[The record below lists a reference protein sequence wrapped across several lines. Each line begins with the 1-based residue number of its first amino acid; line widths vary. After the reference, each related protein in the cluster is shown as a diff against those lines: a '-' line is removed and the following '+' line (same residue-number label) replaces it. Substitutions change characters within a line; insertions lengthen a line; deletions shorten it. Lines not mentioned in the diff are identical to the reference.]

1 MLLCT
6 QYDCYGPASL
16 IYFCIKVC
24 LWSNSSCLSLTD
36 YMFSIVSFLVS
47 VCVSLVSPSVPLL
60 IPLHHF
66 HHAELMH
73 VSVFSQLVMVFTSC
87 FILVVLCLL
96 YDVFSCTCPL
106 TRFCSPVPYFPRLCS
121 LPLVRP
127 TASALSLVASYSF
140 SAGFSVLSGFY
151 AFAVRDFIYLLPFV
165 F

>member
-1 MLLCT
+1 MLLCA
-6 QYDCYGPASL
+6 QYDCYGH
-16 IYFCIKVC
+16 FCIKVC
-24 LWSNSSCLSLTD
+24 LWSNSCCLSLTD
-36 YMFSIVSFLVS
+36 DMFSIVSFLVS

-106 TRFCSPVPYFPRLCS
+106 TRFCSPVPYFARPCS

-127 TASALSLVASYSF
+127 TASALTLSLVASYSF
-140 SAGFSVLSGFY
+140 SACFPVLSGFY
-151 AFAVRDFIYLLPFV
+151 AFAVKDFIYLAFV